1 MNPKIRAMLPSDER
15 FIHSS
20 WHTSFWKT
28 GAGRKVDKKL
38 YNTWQDLR
46 IQRLMQKCQVL
57 VAYLEEVPD
66 EILGWS
72 CVGHRAL
79 HYVYVKGVYRRNGIA
94 SGLVLSDLAYY
105 THPTDT
111 VGGLFMK
118 KMNLEYNPYLELM

>member
-1 MNPKIRAMLPSDER
+1 MHPKIRRMLPSDER

-28 GAGRKVDKKL
+28 GASKKVDKAL
-38 YNTWQDLR
+38 YNKWQDWR
-46 IQRLMQKCQVL
+46 IKRLMANCRTL

-72 CVGHRAL
+72 CSAPEIL

-94 SGLVLSDLAYY
+94 KGLVPSDSVFY
-105 THPTDT
+105 THATDT
-111 VGGLFMK
+111 IGGLFMK
-118 KMNLEYNPYLELM
+118 KMNLKYNPYLELL